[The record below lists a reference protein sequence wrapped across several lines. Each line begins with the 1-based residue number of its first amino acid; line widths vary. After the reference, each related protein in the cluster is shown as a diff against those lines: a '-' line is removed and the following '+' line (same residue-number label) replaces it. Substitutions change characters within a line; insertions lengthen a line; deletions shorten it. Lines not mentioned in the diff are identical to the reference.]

1 MPEQETQPQPSQNLF
16 EPIEPPKISENL
28 LPALSNILQ
37 PPPQDENG
45 DECHS

>member
-1 MPEQETQPQPSQNLF
+1 MPEQETQLQPLQNLL

-28 LPALSNILQ
+28 LPALSYILQ
-37 PPPQDENG
+37 PPLQDENG